1 MAQRELNPILKLLLD
16 LGPVVVYFGA
26 YQYFQD
32 RPVTFGG
39 REYGAVVLATAAF
52 MPLILLSTAITW
64 AVTRSLP
71 RIAVFTAIMVLV
83 FGGMTVW
90 LNDETFTKMRP
101 TVVYGLF
108 AAVLAFGLWV
118 QGRSYIEYL
127 MGQLMPMRPEGWRLF
142 TRNWVVFFVGMSIF
156 NEFVWRV
163 LGEEAWIW
171 LDTFGQFLLTM
182 GFIATQ
188 IPLMQR
194 HGESE
199 DSRDS

>member
-16 LGPVVVYFGA
+16 LGPVVVYFVA

-32 RPVTFGG
+32 RLVTFGG
-39 REYGAVVLATAAF
+39 REYGAVVLATATF
-52 MPLILLSTAITW
+52 MPLILVSTAITW
-64 AVTRSLP
+64 ALTRSLP
-71 RIAVFTAIMVLV
+71 RIAVFTALMVLV

-108 AAVLAFGLWV
+108 AAALAFGLFV

-127 MGQLMPMRPEGWRLF
+127 MGQLMPMRPEGWRIF
-142 TRNWVVFFVGMSIF
+142 TRNWIIFFVAMSVF

-171 LDTFGQFLLTM
+171 LDTFGQFILTM

-194 HGESE
+194 HGEPE
-199 DSRDS
+199 DKTDG

>member
-32 RPVTFGG
+32 RPVILGG
-39 REYGAVVLATAAF
+39 REYGAVVLATASF
-52 MPLILLSTAITW
+52 MPLILVSTAITW
-64 AVTRSLP
+64 ALTRSLP
-71 RIAVFTAIMVLV
+71 RIAVFTALMVLV

-108 AAVLAFGLWV
+108 AAVLAFGLFA

-127 MGQLMPMRPEGWRLF
+127 MGQLMPMRPEGWRIF
-142 TRNWVVFFVGMSIF
+142 TRNWIIFFVAMSAF

-171 LDTFGQFLLTM
+171 LDTFGQFILTM

-194 HGESE
+194 HGEPE
-199 DSRDS
+199 DKTDG